1 MLLHLKLQTVTIAVD
16 AGHRCNFYA
25 FRKTYRVTRKALSA
39 DMNGQCFRMLS
50 QNEISLFFENF
61 MKMSI
66 DTTVST
72 FRIVANA
79 AAGPSD
85 PRDTCV

>member
-1 MLLHLKLQTVTIAVD
+1 MGVIHACIVD
-16 AGHRCNFYA
+16 CARVQQIILSPVYLRYRT
-25 FRKTYRVTRKALSA
+25 FRNKKALSA
-39 DMNGQCFRMLS
+39 EMNGQCFRMLS

-61 MKMSI
+61 MKMSM